1 MRRPKSREAILV
13 TGSSEGAECGY
24 YRDLFDMVV
33 LFREGTADGSYG
45 RLPDGLD
52 WEIAIRHG
60 VDPGMSF
67 LRRDEFVIALADDPD
82 AGEPTRF
89 DHISLATDLA
99 DIGPI
104 ASRAASMGCGVDER
118 ETSAIITDQ
127 YGVEW
132 ELSATGFPPSSP
144 FDTLEF

>member
-1 MRRPKSREAILV
+1 MSV
-13 TGSSEGAECGY
+13 TGLHHVVLNVPDLPDAESY
-24 YRDLFDMVV
+24 YRDLFDMAV
-33 LFREGTADGSYG
+33 LFREGTAEGTYG
-45 RLPDGLD
+45 QLPDGVD
-52 WEIAIRHG
+52 WPTATAHG

-67 LRRDEFVIALADDPD
+67 LRRDEFVIALADDPE

-89 DHISLATDLA
+89 DHISLETELD

-118 ETSAIITDQ
+118 EAVAIITDQ

-132 ELSATGFPPSSP
+132 ELAATGFPPSSP
-144 FDTLEF
+144 FDTIEF